1 MESKTNQNNNKS
13 NVFVLPAIFLLTN
26 VLLILI
32 FPNYYKNGKN
42 HFGFFSLILAL
53 EYILFVICTSVFAIQ
68 MFFIKN
74 YARIGLI
81 VFMFIGLFSDLFRTF
96 LYHSRKSDF
105 VITVV
110 TTLVY
115 LLFIYLLS
123 RHKFKAKFIKNT

>member
-13 NVFVLPAIFLLTN
+13 KVFFLPAIFLLTN

-81 VFMFIGLFSDLFRTF
+81 VFMFIGLFSDLFRSF